1 MPIHKT
7 DTQDKLELTLHDLDN
22 TNEMFNNELDK
33 VERVERILPML
44 IHPYAG
50 SCGTLPI
57 AFHECTSS
65 IKRLSKDREHSV
77 DTLHSVARL
86 LNTLHDV
93 LSEAL
98 LNRKEYDALRKKR
111 GDTEW
116 EEEEEL

>member
-1 MPIHKT
+1 MPSKMEM
-7 DTQDKLELTLHDLDN
+7 LLRDLDN
-22 TNEMFNNELDK
+22 TNEMFSNEFDK

-98 LNRKEYDALRKKR
+98 LDRKQYTALRNSEDD
-111 GDTEW
+111 GDA
-116 EEEEEL
+116 EEEE

>member
-1 MPIHKT
+1 MPSKMEM
-7 DTQDKLELTLHDLDN
+7 LLRELDQ
-22 TNEMFNNELDK
+22 TNEMFGEEFDK
-33 VERVERILPML
+33 TERVKRILPML

-98 LNRKEYDALRKKR
+98 LDRKQYTALRNSEDD
-111 GDTEW
+111 GDA
-116 EEEEEL
+116 EEEE

>member
-1 MPIHKT
+1 MPSKM
-7 DTQDKLELTLHDLDN
+7 
-22 TNEMFNNELDK
+22 EMLLRELDQTNDMFGEEFDK
-33 VERVERILPML
+33 TERVKRILPML

-86 LNTLHDV
+86 LNTLHD
-93 LSEAL
+93 LLTEAL